1 MPQSKPS
8 PQTSGTT
15 DTWQALKALTS
26 SSPETQTP
34 TPPTPTENRRTSEDQ
49 RRPQL
54 PRPNGELTMA
64 NCTTYLYNDPRLG
77 CALPSG
83 HDGPTVT
90 GSGRGWHDSDGGV
103 AAALIGKEAEES
115 PSVDY
120 EAMWWDAERR
130 AKEAEDRADD
140 AHNLIVAL
148 RADLAATET
157 RAEQAE
163 RERDRWHSMWRQ
175 RAIKH

>member
-1 MPQSKPS
+1 
-8 PQTSGTT
+8 
-15 DTWQALKALTS
+15 
-26 SSPETQTP
+26 
-34 TPPTPTENRRTSEDQ
+34 
-49 RRPQL
+49 
-54 PRPNGELTMA
+54 
-64 NCTTYLYNDPRLG
+64 YNDPRLG

-83 HDGPTVT
+83 HDGPHVT
-90 GSGRGWHDSDGGV
+90 GSGRGWHDSDDMDGGV
-103 AAALIGKEAEES
+103 AAALIEKEAEES

-175 RAIKH
+175 RAIKHLAAKKRATRAEAQAAIRGRAVVIYQARAREAESQRDQQEAIIRRQDRYI